1 MNGLGYHGTALGAAL
16 GIGAICGIVA
26 AGLSSLELRGGLM
39 QMQSTGELWL
49 LCVFTAGVLAILLG
63 LSTLIGGW
71 PGSGTL
77 RDRLDAFL
85 GPDRGRGNDEPH
97 ERSTGRGNVGRA
109 GAWMIEVGGGLLGL
123 YLVGWMIG

>member
-1 MNGLGYHGTALGAAL
+1 MRGIGYHGTALGAAL
-16 GIGAICGIVA
+16 GIGAVCGLAA

-63 LSTLIGGW
+63 LSTMIGGW

-77 RDRLDAFL
+77 RDRLDGFL
-85 GPDRGRGNDEPH
+85 GPDPGAGDGGPR
-97 ERSTGRGNVGRA
+97 ERSTGPGHGGRA

-123 YLVGWMIG
+123 YLIGWMIG